1 VDEDNISNP
10 VAADRKLSLQR
21 LHQVI
26 DRLLREGNVVAQ
38 RDGTTHQVFPVGI
51 TKAEGEALRQWVIRE
66 HAISTIEIGL
76 AYGISALFICGGL
89 LANGIANAR
98 HVVLD
103 PHQET
108 RFANCGLQL
117 LHEAGVA
124 ELVEYQPTESE
135 IVLPKFLAEGR
146 RFDLAFVDGNH
157 RFDGVFI
164 DLRYLGQ
171 LVRPGGI
178 IFLDDYQLRSVSR
191 AVSFCTNNL
200 GWAVEEESPDDD
212 LHRWVVLR
220 TALVPLQRP
229 YDHYVDF

>member
-1 VDEDNISNP
+1 
-10 VAADRKLSLQR
+10 
-21 LHQVI
+21 
-26 DRLLREGNVVAQ
+26 
-38 RDGTTHQVFPVGI
+38 
-51 TKAEGEALRQWVIRE
+51 VIRE
-66 HAISTIEIGL
+66 RAACTIEIGL
-76 AYGISALFICGGL
+76 AYGVSALFICEGL
-89 LANGIANAR
+89 LANGAAHSR

-117 LHEAGVA
+117 LDAAGVL
-124 ELVEYQPTESE
+124 ELVDYQPRESE
-135 IVLPKFLAEGR
+135 FLLPQFLAEGR

-157 RFDGVFI
+157 RFDGVFV

-178 IFLDDYQLRSVSR
+178 IFLDDYQLRSVSK
-191 AVSFCTNNL
+191 AVSFYTNNL
-200 GWAVEEESPDDD
+200 KWTVEEESPKDN

-220 TALVPLQRP
+220 TPLIPLERS

>member
-1 VDEDNISNP
+1 VDAGKNP
-10 VAADRKLSLQR
+10 SPQR

-26 DRLLREGNVVAQ
+26 ERLLREGNVVAQ
-38 RDGTTHQVFPVGI
+38 MDGSTRQVFPIGI
-51 TKAEGEALRQWVIRE
+51 TRAEGESLRAWVIRE
-66 HAISTIEIGL
+66 QAMCTIEIGL
-76 AYGISALFICGGL
+76 AYGISALFICAGL
-89 LANGIANAR
+89 LANGVSNAR

-108 RFANCGLQL
+108 GFANCGLQL
-117 LHEAGVA
+117 LNEAGVA
-124 ELVEYQPTESE
+124 DLVEHQAKESE
-135 IVLPKFLAEGR
+135 IILPQFLAEGR

-157 RFDGVFI
+157 RFDGVFV

-171 LVRPGGI
+171 IVRPGGI

-191 AVSFCTNNL
+191 AVSFYTNNL
-200 GWAVEEESPDDD
+200 GWTVEEVSPDDD

-220 TALVPLQRP
+220 TALTPLQRP